1 MKWYTAVLNVIS
13 VAGIIFSRF
22 SFHRTPAWHK
32 VIIAAV
38 FFPMEGTASAAFS
51 WWLLKGLSQDV
62 GGREEEKGSREG
74 RILMTLHRFWSSVK
88 LDWLGHTRRTDSF
101 LGPGDA
107 NVPQIQPCHLVP
119 YLMTLKEIVIERQ
132 FTSLQHILLEMAKK
146 KRPSRYTA
154 KLQNPFP
161 SLSFSPLI
169 SCSLKLPHKSGLGS
183 LFALSPLPSQA
194 QLSGFS
200 QFSFFYHHPDTVQ
213 EKKASEAGL
222 GRKQTAKVY
231 NLMCFLL

>member
-1 MKWYTAVLNVIS
+1 MCTQANYCFAPNLILLFHPNLLPWLAPTPKMLLSSY
-13 VAGIIFSRF
+13 FSLIRLPPPF
-22 SFHRTPAWHK
+22 RQIRK
-32 VIIAAV
+32 KGGK
-38 FFPMEGTASAAFS
+38 EGAASAAFN

-183 LFALSPLPSQA
+183 LAKLRGP
-194 QLSGFS
+194 FS
-200 QFSFFYHHPDTVQ
+200 
-213 EKKASEAGL
+213 E
-222 GRKQTAKVY
+222 
-231 NLMCFLL
+231 